1 LPSAVWRRCWI
12 ESVSLYFPLQ
22 RRNVGLSGG
31 MARESMEY
39 DAVIVGGGPAGL
51 AAAIRLKQLA
61 AGSSVCVLE
70 KGSEIG
76 AHILSGAVLDPV
88 ALDALIPD
96 WKAKGAPLEPVTE
109 DRFYFLTAK
118 TAIPF
123 LHCLMPPLMNN
134 RGMFIASLS
143 NLCRWLGQE
152 AEALGVEI
160 YPGFAAAEVLYGEAG
175 EVQGVVTGAFGIA
188 KDGSRKANFTPG
200 MELRAKYTLFAEGA
214 RGYLSERLI
223 ERYALRDG
231 SEVQKYGL
239 GLKELWQIDPA
250 KHRCGLVLHSMGW
263 PLDNRTGGGLFL
275 YHWGERFCSVGF
287 VLHLN
292 YSNPWLSPFD
302 EFQRAKLHPAIRP
315 FLEGGRR
322 IGFGAR
328 AVSEGGFQSVPK
340 LAFPGGALI
349 GCGAG
354 FMNVPRIKG
363 IHNAMASG
371 MLAAEAAAAA
381 LAEGRAGDVLSAYE
395 AAYCSSAICRDLK
408 RVRNVKP
415 LWSKLGTFPGVALG
429 GLDMWANQLFGVSPF
444 GTLGHGKPDCD
455 TLMEA
460 ATCRPIAYPKPDGI
474 VSFDKSS
481 SLFLSGINH
490 HEDQP
495 LHLRLAD
502 PALPLHS
509 NLPKYGEP
517 AQRYCPAGVYEILGE
532 GQAVRFQINAANCLH
547 CKTCEIKDPARNI
560 TWLPPEG
567 GGGPNYADM

>member
-1 LPSAVWRRCWI
+1 
-12 ESVSLYFPLQ
+12 
-22 RRNVGLSGG
+22 LSGHL
-31 MARESMEY
+31 ARESMEY

-61 AGSSVCVLE
+61 AGISVCVLE

-76 AHILSGAVLDPV
+76 AHILSGAVLDPC
-88 ALDALIPD
+88 ALGALIPD

-109 DRFYFLTAK
+109 DRLFFLTGKA
-118 TAIPF
+118 AIPLPHF
-123 LHCLMPPLMNN
+123 LMPPLMNN
-134 RGMFIASLS
+134 RGMSIASLS

-160 YPGFAAAEVLYGEAG
+160 YPGFAAANVIYGAAG
-175 EVQGVVTGAFGIA
+175 EVRGVVSGDFGIA
-188 KDGSRKANFTPG
+188 RDGSRKANFTPG

-214 RGYLSERLI
+214 RGFLSEKLMD
-223 ERYALRDG
+223 RYALRDG
-231 SEVQKYGL
+231 REVQKYGL

-250 KHRCGLVLHSMGW
+250 KHRRGLVLHSMGW

-363 IHNAMASG
+363 AHNAMASG
-371 MLAAEAAAAA
+371 MLAAEAVSAA
-381 LAEGRAGDVLSAYE
+381 LAEGRAGDTLTAYD
-395 AAYCSSAICRDLK
+395 AAYRSGAVCRDLK

-429 GLDMWANQLFGVSPF
+429 GLDMWANQLWGLSPL
-444 GTLGHGKPDCD
+444 GTLHHGKPDRD
-455 TLMEA
+455 TLKPA
-460 ATCRPIAYPKPDGI
+460 AAAKPIAYPRPDGVI
-474 VSFDKSS
+474 TFDKSS
-481 SLFLSGINH
+481 SLFLSGLH
-490 HEDQP
+490 HEEDQP
-495 LHLRLAD
+495 VHLVLAD
-502 PALPLHS
+502 SALPLRE
-509 NLPKYGEP
+509 NLPRYGEP
-517 AQRYCPAGVYEILGE
+517 AQRFCPAGVFEVLGE
-532 GQAVRFQINAANCLH
+532 GEAARFQINAANCLH
-547 CKTCEIKDPARNI
+547 CKTCEIKDPARNLA
-560 TWLPPEG
+560 WLPPEG
-567 GGGPNYADM
+567 GGGPNYTDM